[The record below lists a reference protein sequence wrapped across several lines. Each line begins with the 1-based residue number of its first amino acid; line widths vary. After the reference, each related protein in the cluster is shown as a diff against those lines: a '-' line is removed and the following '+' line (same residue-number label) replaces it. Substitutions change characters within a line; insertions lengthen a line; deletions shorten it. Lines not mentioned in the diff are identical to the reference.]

1 ILADTVGYGQPAAVG
16 RVFRRVID
24 DVAPL
29 PVSGHFHDTRGL
41 GLANVLTALNAGAR
55 SFDASLGGLG
65 GCPYAPGAT
74 GNIVTEDLAFML
86 EAMGFDTGIDIDR
99 LIKVREFVHR
109 MLPSIEQHGAI
120 AKAGLPKHF
129 HAAPIAQ
136 AAE

>member
-1 ILADTVGYGQPAAVG
+1 MA
-16 RVFRRVID
+16 

-41 GLANVLTALNAGAR
+41 GLANVLAALNAGAR
-55 SFDASLGGLG
+55 AFDSSLSGLG

-86 EAMGFDTGIDIDR
+86 EAMGFETGIDLDR
-99 LIKVREFVHR
+99 LIAVRELVHQA
-109 MLPSIEQHGAI
+109 LPNVVQHGAI
-120 AKAGLPKHF
+120 AKAGLPKNF
-129 HAAPIAQ
+129 RPVPLAQ

>member
-1 ILADTVGYGQPAAVG
+1 MA
-16 RVFRRVID
+16 

-41 GLANVLTALNAGAR
+41 GLANVLAALNAGAR

-86 EAMGFDTGIDIDR
+86 EAMGFETGIDLDS
-99 LIKVREFVHR
+99 LIALRDLVHGF
-109 MLPSIEQHGAI
+109 LPSVEQHGAI
-120 AKAGLPKHF
+120 AKAGLPKNF
-129 HAAPIAQ
+129 RPAPLAQ